1 MKDFVS
7 EFIKMFKIGPDQVR
21 IGLVKYA
28 DNPTT
33 EFELTRYTDKQE
45 LQTAVQQVHQVGGG
59 TETGKALFSM
69 SALFQ
74 KAAETRGEK
83 VPQILITITDGKST
97 DSVIG
102 PAQGLKTQGITSYA
116 IGIKDADEKQLSEIA
131 TSEDKKFFID
141 NFDALKPIKDHVVQ
155 DICSQ
160 EACKEVIADIMFLID
175 SSGSIDPEDYNKM
188 KAFMVSIVNKSDIG
202 QDKVNLGVVQ
212 YSDRPELIFDQKT
225 FYDKASITTAIN
237 QMTQLG
243 SGTLTGAALTDLSQY
258 FEKSR
263 KGVNQIL
270 IVITD
275 GEAQDDVKIPAEAL
289 RDKGIYIYCIG
300 VAEAHLTQL
309 VEITGSRDSV
319 FFEKDFDALK
329 LLENKIL
336 VGICE
341 KTECKTEVAD
351 IMFLI
356 DGSSSISDVQF
367 QSMLTFMVSLIN
379 DTDVGPNRVRIGA
392 IRYANDPKLL
402 FNMTKHTSKTAVRS
416 ALSVL
421 TNSRG
426 NTYTSKALQFSKIY
440 FGKEHGGRRD
450 EGVPQ
455 ILMVITDGRATDAVA
470 LPVASRGVLDAG
482 INVYAI
488 GVAGAIK
495 SELETMTGNE
505 SKVYYVNKYDS
516 LPGIK
521 KTLSQA
527 ICNISKPECTLTKG
541 DLVMLIDGSES
552 ISHENFMITK
562 NFMAN
567 LVSKLVIS
575 QDRWRVGL
583 AQFSSN
589 AQAEFFLNEHY
600 TADAVINAIKPV
612 KQLEEGTKLQKA
624 LEFVANFFTASAGSR
639 IGQRVPQNLLVIT
652 DGDSHDEY
660 WIPAEKL
667 KAKGIHIIVIGIGK
681 YDGEGRLR
689 LLQISSNKR
698 IHFVKD
704 FSELKLQHVITH
716 VFDDLCTKP
725 SETPPSKCSKCF
737 F

>member
-116 IGIKDADEKQLSEIA
+116 IGIKDADEKQLSEI
-131 TSEDKKFFID
+131 
-141 NFDALKPIKDHVVQ
+141 
-155 DICSQ
+155 
-160 EACKEVIADIMFLID
+160 EVIADIMFLID

-243 SGTLTGAALTDLSQY
+243 SGTLTGA
-258 FEKSR
+258 
-263 KGVNQIL
+263 
-270 IVITD
+270 
-275 GEAQDDVKIPAEAL
+275 
-289 RDKGIYIYCIG
+289 
-300 VAEAHLTQL
+300 
-309 VEITGSRDSV
+309 
-319 FFEKDFDALK
+319 
-329 LLENKIL
+329 
-336 VGICE
+336 
-341 KTECKTEVAD
+341 
-351 IMFLI
+351 
-356 DGSSSISDVQF
+356 
-367 QSMLTFMVSLIN
+367 
-379 DTDVGPNRVRIGA
+379 
-392 IRYANDPKLL
+392 
-402 FNMTKHTSKTAVRS
+402 
-416 ALSVL
+416 
-421 TNSRG
+421 
-426 NTYTSKALQFSKIY
+426 FSKIY

-488 GVAGAIK
+488 GVAGSPNSSITK
-495 SELETMTGNE
+495 ENFSRF
-505 SKVYYVNKYDS
+505 SK
-516 LPGIK
+516 
-521 KTLSQA
+521 
-527 ICNISKPECTLTKG
+527 
-541 DLVMLIDGSES
+541 S
-552 ISHENFMITK
+552 ISI
-562 NFMAN
+562 
-567 LVSKLVIS
+567 
-575 QDRWRVGL
+575 
-583 AQFSSN
+583 
-589 AQAEFFLNEHY
+589 
-600 TADAVINAIKPV
+600 
-612 KQLEEGTKLQKA
+612 
-624 LEFVANFFTASAGSR
+624 
-639 IGQRVPQNLLVIT
+639 
-652 DGDSHDEY
+652 
-660 WIPAEKL
+660 L
-667 KAKGIHIIVIGIGK
+667 KA
-681 YDGEGRLR
+681 
-689 LLQISSNKR
+689 
-698 IHFVKD
+698 
-704 FSELKLQHVITH
+704 
-716 VFDDLCTKP
+716 
-725 SETPPSKCSKCF
+725 
-737 F
+737 